1 MNLEFNFFYM
11 FQVISQHTSRNYM
24 KSKKANK
31 KFNFKVFTETVPS
44 ELKGESFIPVELY
57 GLTEDETDY
66 GWYTT
71 K

>member
-1 MNLEFNFFYM
+1 
-11 FQVISQHTSRNYM
+11 M